1 MAAAAGGHGVRKVSD
16 ATGRRVR
23 DALERDGY
31 KFRDLEYARWSASGP
46 GVTVTLYDNGKLLWQ
61 GKHADDFAITYLDE
75 VDGVFSQSAAA
86 PEDRVDEPIIGTDE
100 SGKGDYFGPLV
111 IAAMLVK
118 PEDVPV
124 LATLGARDSKLVG
137 DREAIDMARQLL
149 DAYPTRIGVVS
160 IGPERYNVLHG
171 EFGGNL
177 NRLLAWG
184 HAAAVAEVLAKEPCG
199 RVLSDKFGNERL
211 IADALKKKDIVVKL
225 DQRVRA
231 ESHPAVAAASIL
243 ARARFLVEL
252 RRLGEQIGEKLH
264 KGAGAPV
271 DVIARSL
278 WKKGGLPLLGRVAK
292 LHFKTT
298 EKTRP

>member
-1 MAAAAGGHGVRKVSD
+1 MAAAAGGHGLRKVND

-31 KFRDLEYARWSASGP
+31 KFRDLQYARWSATGP
-46 GVTVTLYDNGKLLWQ
+46 GITVTLYENGKLLWQ

-75 VDGVFSQSAAA
+75 VDEVFAQKHVAA
-86 PEDRVDEPIIGTDE
+86 EDVVDEPIIGTDE

-111 IAAMLVK
+111 VAAMLVK

-124 LATLGARDSKLVG
+124 LTTLGVRDSKTVG
-137 DREAIDMARQLL
+137 DAAALEMARTLL
-149 DAYPTRIGVVS
+149 DAYPTRIAVVS
-160 IGPERYNVLHG
+160 IGPARYNELHR

-184 HAAAVAEVLAKEPCG
+184 HATVVAEVLAKEPCG

-211 IADALKKKDIVVKL
+211 IADALKKKKIDVRL

-243 ARARFLVEL
+243 ARARFLVDL
-252 RRLGEQIGEKLH
+252 RRLGEEVGEKLH
-264 KGAGAPV
+264 KGAGSPV
-271 DVIARSL
+271 DAIARAL
-278 WKKGGLPLLGRVAK
+278 WVKGGLPLLGRVAK
-292 LHFKTT
+292 VHFKTT

>member
-46 GVTVTLYDNGKLLWQ
+46 GITVTLYDNGKLLWQ
-61 GKHADDFAITYLDE
+61 GKHAGDFAITYLDE

-184 HAAAVAEVLAKEPCG
+184 HATAVAEVLAKEPCG

-252 RRLGEQIGEKLH
+252 RRLGDQIGEKLH
-264 KGAGAPV
+264 KGAGTPV

>member
-46 GVTVTLYDNGKLLWQ
+46 GITVTLYDNGKLLWQ

-75 VDGVFSQSAAA
+75 VDGVFSQSASA

-149 DAYPTRIGVVS
+149 DAYPTRIHVVS
-160 IGPERYNVLHG
+160 IGPERYNELH
-171 EFGGNL
+171 EQFGRNL

-184 HAAAVAEVLAKEPCG
+184 HATAVAEVLAKEPCG

>member
-16 ATGRRVR
+16 ATGSRVR
-23 DALERDGY
+23 EALERDGY
-31 KFRDLEYARWSASGP
+31 EFRDLQYARWSASGP
-46 GVTVTLYDNGKLLWQ
+46 GITVTLYDNGKLLWQ

-75 VDGVFSQSAAA
+75 VDDVFAQKDAAA
-86 PEDRVDEPIIGTDE
+86 EDRVTEPIIGTDE

-111 IAAMLVK
+111 VAAMLVR

-124 LATLGARDSKLVG
+124 LATLGVRDSKTVA
-137 DREAIDMARQLL
+137 DRDAIEMARTLL
-149 DAYPTRIGVVS
+149 DAYPKRIGVVS
-160 IGPERYNVLHG
+160 IGPARYNEMHR

-177 NRLLAWG
+177 NRLLAWA
-184 HAAAVAEVLAKEPCG
+184 HAKAVAEVIAKEPCG

-211 IADALKKKDIVVKL
+211 IADALRKQKIEVRL
-225 DQRVRA
+225 EQRVRA
-231 ESHPAVAAASIL
+231 ESHPAVAAASVL

-252 RRLGEQIGEKLH
+252 RRLGDGIGEKLH
-264 KGAGAPV
+264 KGAGTPV

-278 WKKGGLPLLGRVAK
+278 WKKGGLPLLGQVAK

-298 EKTRP
+298 EKSRP

>member
-1 MAAAAGGHGVRKVSD
+1 MAAPAGGHGLRKVSD
-16 ATGRRVR
+16 ATGSRVR

-31 KFRDLEYARWSASGP
+31 KFRDLAHARWSASGP
-46 GVTVTLYDNGKLLWQ
+46 GITVTLYDNGKLLWQ

-75 VDGVFSQSAAA
+75 VDGVFSQKDAAA
-86 PEDRVDEPIIGTDE
+86 EDRVTEPIIGTDE

-111 IAAMLVK
+111 VAAMLVR

-124 LATLGARDSKLVG
+124 LATLGVRDSKTVG
-137 DREAIDMARQLL
+137 DAAAMEMARTLL

-160 IGPERYNVLHG
+160 IGPARYNEMHG

-184 HAAAVAEVLAKEPCG
+184 HATAVAEVLAKEPCG

-264 KGAGAPV
+264 KGAGTPV
-271 DVIARSL
+271 DVIARAL
-278 WKKGGLPLLGRVAK
+278 WKKGGLDLLGRVAK